1 MTMGFIDW
9 LRSAAAWVSAMLDRK
24 VCSVDELR
32 VNAASALEACDPD
45 GDGNVSVREFITFI
59 VRLV

>member
-9 LRSAAAWVSAMLDRK
+9 LRSAAAWVSALLNRK

-32 VNAASALEACDPD
+32 VNAETAIDACDRD